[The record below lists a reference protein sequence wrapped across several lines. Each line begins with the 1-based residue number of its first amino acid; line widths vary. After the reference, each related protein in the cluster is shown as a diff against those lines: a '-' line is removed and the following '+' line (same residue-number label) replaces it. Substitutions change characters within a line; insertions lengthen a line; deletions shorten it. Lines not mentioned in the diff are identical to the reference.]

1 MRYKQKSKM
10 EGKNHINNSIKY
22 EWNKHSN
29 QKRDCQIRLKK
40 KQVLSICCLSE
51 TTVGLKTQKD

>member
-40 KQVLSICCLSE
+40 SKFYQYAVCQRPL
-51 TTVGLKTQKD
+51 